1 MIGDNLNLGNN
12 NNSNANEN
20 NGTTANGKPK
30 KPAAKF
36 WLNPGIDYVDPATDE
51 TIFIGMPQGLPLDT
65 MDEVKVPA
73 RKSPYQ
79 DLQKGKNS
87 LLRQLN
93 EIANELAPGETTT
106 VNLVCQIRRAEESGE
121 QVVDSDSAISQAISQ
136 LKVS

>member
-1 MIGDNLNLGNN
+1 MAIGDNLNLGNN

-20 NGTTANGKPK
+20 NNKPK

-36 WLNPGIDYVDPATDE
+36 WLNPGIDYVDPATGE

-73 RKSPYQ
+73 RKGNYQ
-79 DLQKGKNS
+79 EIQQGKNS

-93 EIANELAPGETTT
+93 EIAAELAPGETTT
-106 VNLVCQIRRAEESGE
+106 VNLVCQIRRAEESGA
-121 QVVDSDSAISQAISQ
+121 QIVDDNDSAISQAISQ
-136 LKVS
+136 LKVA